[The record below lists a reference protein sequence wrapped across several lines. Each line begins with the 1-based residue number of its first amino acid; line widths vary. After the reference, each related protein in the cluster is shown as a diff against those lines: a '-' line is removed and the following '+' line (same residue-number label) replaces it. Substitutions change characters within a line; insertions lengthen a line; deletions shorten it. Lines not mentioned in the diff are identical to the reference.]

1 MRRYTTPKH
10 IYKMPFDTSVI
21 AKVRIIYAQ
30 NEVIILTKE
39 ASDCKIEA
47 DTVTVIL
54 SQEETALFDC
64 KKQFTEIQ
72 MHILTTGGQSLVS
85 KPLKVSV
92 EKCLDEGV
100 LE

>member
-10 IYKMPFDTSVI
+10 IYNLPFSTSLI
-21 AKVRIIYAQ
+21 DKLRIVYAQ
-30 NEVIILTKE
+30 NETIILSKE
-39 ASDCKIEA
+39 VTECQLEDN
-47 DTVTVIL
+47 TVTL
-54 SQEETALFDC
+54 TLTQEETALFDC

-72 MHILTTGGQSLVS
+72 MHILTTSGQSLVS
-85 KPLKVSV
+85 RPLKVSV